1 MIEIRIVEAMVSRK
15 FHKYLKM
22 FEKKKSERMLTRKTW
37 DHDINLREGFVPK
50 RGRYIC
56 YQE

>member
-1 MIEIRIVEAMVSRK
+1 
-15 FHKYLKM
+15 M